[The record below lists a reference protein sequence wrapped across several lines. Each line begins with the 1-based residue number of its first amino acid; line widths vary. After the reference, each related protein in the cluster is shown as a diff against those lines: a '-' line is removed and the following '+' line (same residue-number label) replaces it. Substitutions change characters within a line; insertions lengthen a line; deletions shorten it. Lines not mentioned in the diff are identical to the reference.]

1 VKTNAGR
8 ARALTI
14 VGFLLGLGALVAPF
28 QAAAGLLSGVTVPT
42 LPPPPTVSTVTVPPL
57 PPPPTLSTVTVPPL
71 PPPPTVSTVT
81 LPPPPPPTVPT
92 VKLPPPPKVSSVTV
106 SAPALPPEAPAV
118 KLPALQVSS
127 GPSGQVRTPTVPNV
141 PSVTAPSPTLGGSS
155 RAPEGFS
162 SSGTASRAGGQ
173 VGGPSPFLGGGF
185 SGPLAAAEAATA
197 RALGGL
203 TQRDRARIA
212 DLLLLTTVL
221 RLEGCLRYLP
231 PNLRRVLELI
241 TGVDVP
247 IALSAKAVAEQLN
260 VSLAKVSRLERLALR
275 RLRMTA
281 RTYACGAATQA
292 STDPFVFG
300 SLAALVGEEGGP
312 TGGVVAARNAAN
324 PYSQAADAQGSSQGG
339 HTLLGI
345 NNPALEGGAMLLIV
359 GILAG
364 VLLTGLALT
373 DDLLPWPI
381 YREWRS
387 RWIHRHPGRWIH
399 RHPWRWH
406 G

>member
-1 VKTNAGR
+1 VKTNARR

-28 QAAAGLLSGVTVPT
+28 QAAAGLLSGVTVPP

-57 PPPPTLSTVTVPPL
+57 PPPPTVPTVTVP
-71 PPPPTVSTVT
+71 
-81 LPPPPPPTVPT
+81 PPPPPPTVPT
-92 VKLPPPPKVSSVTV
+92 VKLPPPPKVPSVTV
-106 SAPALPPEAPAV
+106 SAPAPLPKAPAV

-141 PSVTAPSPTLGGSS
+141 PSVTVPSPTLGGSS

-162 SSGTASRAGGQ
+162 STATASRAGGQ
-173 VGGPSPFLGGGF
+173 GAGPSPFLGGGF

-203 TQRDRARIA
+203 TQHDRARIA

-300 SLAALVGEEGGP
+300 GLAALVGEEGGP
-312 TGGVVAARNAAN
+312 AGGVEAARNATS
-324 PYSQAADAQGSSQGG
+324 PYSQAADAQGSSPGG

-364 VLLTGLALT
+364 LLLTGLALT
-373 DDLLPWPI
+373 DERLPWPI

-387 RWIHRHPGRWIH
+387 RWIHSHPGRWIH